1 MANLLIF
8 SALSSIISCPTRT
21 RTLNVGTKNRC
32 VTNYTMGQF
41 RVQIY
46 CNLLISQT
54 FFYFFKTGVT
64 FKIYLILNQRL
75 HRFIA

>member
-1 MANLLIF
+1 
-8 SALSSIISCPTRT
+8 
-21 RTLNVGTKNRC
+21 
-32 VTNYTMGQF
+32 MGQF